1 MKKTLMS
8 MVVAGMLVVPLAQ
21 AGPGQRQA
29 RQGRRIGQGVHSGQL
44 TRHETRGLARGLERN
59 QRALRRDRKD
69 GGVFTPRERAI
80 NHERQDRLSRQI
92 YRQKHDNQ
100 VRPKAKP

>member
-8 MVVAGMLVVPLAQ
+8 MIIAGVLVVPMAQ
-21 AGPGQRQA
+21 AGPGKRQERQA
-29 RQGRRIGQGVHSGQL
+29 RRIGQGVHSGQL
-44 TRHETRGLARGLERN
+44 TRHETRGLARGLARN
-59 QRALRRDRKD
+59 QRALRRDRRD

-80 NHERQDRLSRQI
+80 DHHRQDRLSRQI

-100 VRPKAKP
+100 VRPKAQP